1 MPTSSPGSLLRRFPL
16 TAYFAIAYLVT
27 WALLLPLALSA
38 RGVLAAHIP
47 PEWHALGALGP
58 LTAAFLVTR
67 AGGGAPAVRAWLS
80 GFMRWRT
87 HPGWW
92 LLAVGSPFALFAV
105 SAVLVWLAGG
115 AWPDLARLGLPAYA
129 NRSWLTDLL
138 FVGTLAYGIG
148 EEPGWRGFALPRL
161 ERRAGPLGATLILT
175 PLWAIWHWPA
185 FLYRAGYQGGL
196 PTVIGFVFGLLA
208 GAIVLTFLYDGT
220 RGSLLLVA
228 LWHVLINVTMEIAS
242 VVSQPVVATM
252 NVLVA
257 VAAVGIAIG
266 WLRLGRRRAPA
277 DALPAELRP
286 PD

>member
-1 MPTSSPGSLLRRFPL
+1 MPAPSPGSWLRRFPL

-27 WALLLPLALSA
+27 WTLLMPLALSA
-38 RGVLAAHIP
+38 RGVLTARVP

-67 AGGGAPAVRAWLS
+67 AAGGGPAVRAWLS
-80 GFMRWRT
+80 GFARWRT
-87 HPGWW
+87 HPAWW

-105 SAVLVWLAGG
+105 SAVLVRLAGG
-115 AWPDLARLGLPAYA
+115 DWPDLARLRLPAYA
-129 NRSWLTDLL
+129 NRSWLVDLL
-138 FVGTLAYGIG
+138 FVGTLAYGFG

-161 ERRAGPLGATLILT
+161 ELRSGPLGATLILT

-185 FLYRAGYQGGL
+185 FLYRPAYQGGL
-196 PTVIGFVFGLLA
+196 PTVVGFLFGLLA

-228 LWHVLINVTMEIAS
+228 LWHVLINVTMEVAS

-266 WLRLGRRRAPA
+266 WLRMGRCRAPG
-277 DALPAELRP
+277 DAVPAQLRP
-286 PD
+286 RD